1 MAVSGGS
8 TVPTRNHN
16 PLTGRE
22 IICEWNKI
30 KTSQKETNMGVAQL
44 LNLNVKIYLV
54 KIGSQ
59 IEDIDTF
66 NCVKFVVF

>member
-1 MAVSGGS
+1 M
-8 TVPTRNHN
+8 PTSNHN
-16 PLTGRE
+16 PLTERE

-30 KTSQKETNMGVAQL
+30 KTPQKETNMGVALL

-59 IEDIDTF
+59 KEAIDTF

>member
-1 MAVSGGS
+1 M
-8 TVPTRNHN
+8 PTRNHN

-30 KTSQKETNMGVAQL
+30 KTSQQERNQYGVAQL

-59 IEDIDTF
+59 IEAIDTF
-66 NCVKFVVF
+66 NFVKFVVF

>member
-1 MAVSGGS
+1 M
-8 TVPTRNHN
+8 
-16 PLTGRE
+16 
-22 IICEWNKI
+22 EWNKI
-30 KTSQKETNMGVAQL
+30 KISQKETNMGVAQL

-59 IEDIDTF
+59 IEAIDTF

>member
-1 MAVSGGS
+1 M
-8 TVPTRNHN
+8 
-16 PLTGRE
+16 
-22 IICEWNKI
+22 EWNKI

-59 IEDIDTF
+59 IETF

>member
-1 MAVSGGS
+1 MPA
-8 TVPTRNHN
+8 RNHN

-22 IICEWNKI
+22 IIWNGTKL
-30 KTSQKETNMGVAQL
+30 KHHKRKPMGVAQL

-59 IEDIDTF
+59 IEAIDTF